1 MSVFSLVLLVFVAVA
16 LRTSIFA
23 YANENVEAIDY
34 HDALRKAILFFEGQR
49 SGKLPSNQRV
59 TWKGDSAL
67 SDGRLGNVMK

>member
-34 HDALRKAILFFEGQR
+34 HDALRNAILFFEGQR

-59 TWKGDSAL
+59 TWRGDSAL